1 MATIA
6 SAERS
11 PEAFQI
17 LSAKDCFVGNGL
29 ASRAVG
35 VCGDAHARF
44 SSAFDKLET
53 EPESDGEVIAAQRV
67 KQCGL

>member
-17 LSAKDCFVGNGL
+17 LSARDYFVGNGL

-35 VCGDAHARF
+35 VWGDAARHAR
-44 SSAFDKLET
+44 SSAFNKLET
-53 EPESDGEVIAAQRV
+53 EPESDGEVIAATKR
-67 KQCGL
+67 